1 MGCSSPRKK
10 LFYLG
15 KHVKIKLAE
24 IHQAFQK
31 IEDKKKLDLF
41 RLGFSLF
48 LLFFSYP
55 LLRSTTTSL
64 LITHHGAKASPYAW
78 IYSVLALSVVVSLI
92 NSLQNKLR
100 SQHLYFLLSGGT
112 TLFFFA
118 FYVLLI
124 NQGNIWAYPLYVLK
138 EVYIVLLVHSVL
150 GHLNASVDESMAKL
164 VYGPLGALGSLGG
177 IIGAFLTSA
186 VVKSVG
192 EEILLL
198 SGIVIVLLTNLFFWF
213 TSEVEVKKNEKG
225 EKEKKPNPIASTKGA
240 RVFIFL
246 IAMLVLLSQF
256 IINIGNYQFNIQLA
270 DLFSSSIEKTE
281 YLGKVYGTINLVSLV
296 IQITILPILFRYVK
310 PFYTHLSI
318 PLVYG
323 AAFLFSLLM
332 GGSLIPLTITFVV
345 FKGIDYS
352 LFGAAKELLYF
363 ALSDLQKYGAK
374 YGADMITYRL
384 AKGLISLILIKIPT
398 SLTNPLLGVCLG
410 GWIVC
415 LIPLFKQYKTLHKLQ
430 ELPNESNVV

>member
-1 MGCSSPRKK
+1 M
-10 LFYLG
+10 
-15 KHVKIKLAE
+15 KIKLAE
-24 IHQAFQK
+24 IHQAFKK
-31 IEDKKKLDLF
+31 IDQEKKLDLF

-78 IYSVLALSVVVSLI
+78 IYSVMALSIVVTLI
-92 NSLQNKLR
+92 NSLQNKLK
-100 SQHLYFLLSGGT
+100 SQHLYLILSGGT
-112 TLFFFA
+112 TILFLI
-118 FYVLLI
+118 FYFLLI
-124 NQGNIWAYPLYVLK
+124 KLGNIWAYPLYVLK

-150 GHLNASVDESMAKL
+150 GHLNASVDEGMAKL
-164 VYGPLGALGSLGG
+164 VYGPLGALGSMGG
-177 IIGAFLTSA
+177 IIGAFLTSGL
-186 VVKSVG
+186 VKSVG
-192 EEILLL
+192 ESVLLL
-198 SGIVIVLLTNLFFWF
+198 SGIAIVLMTNLFFWF
-213 TSEVEVKKNEKG
+213 TSEVPIKRNPKG
-225 EKEKKPNPIASTKGA
+225 QQEKKPSPIASTKGA

-246 IAMLVLLSQF
+246 VAMLVLLSQF
-256 IINIGNYQFNIQLA
+256 IINIGNYQFNIQLG
-270 DLFSSSIEKTE
+270 DLFATSVSKTE
-281 YLGKVYGTINLVSLV
+281 YLGKVYGTINIVSLL

-310 PFYTHLSI
+310 PIYTHLSI

-323 AAFLFSLLM
+323 AAFLFSLM
-332 GGSLIPLTITFVV
+332 MEGSLIPLTITFVV
-345 FKGIDYS
+345 FKGVDYS

-430 ELPNESNVV
+430 ESPNESNVV